1 MNRAFK
7 RHTTSITPTVTK
19 DVVNTQVADVM
30 PAKAATVPLDNVA
43 ATIASPVLAV
53 ADNNGIE
60 DEQEAE
66 APKDNSIQASLAIP
80 QDPVT
85 EADVEVMDPDVIPDR
100 INAEEEEHAGN
111 DDGMLIQMNRYIDDM
126 KEKSYL
132 TWCYLKNEA
141 DMSINGKYIT
151 ILVNSVYLQ
160 NEVKLIM
167 NTVMERMEK
176 YYEQEFVL
184 NVHVQHADEPQQMID
199 RSNPDEIYKYMVE
212 KNHKINDFKIMLN
225 LNIEY

>member
-1 MNRAFK
+1 M
-7 RHTTSITPTVTK
+7 
-19 DVVNTQVADVM
+19 VNTQVADVM
-30 PAKAATVPLDNVA
+30 PAKAAAAQLDNGA
-43 ATIASPVLAV
+43 ATAATPILAAV
-53 ADNNGIE
+53 GNNDNE

-66 APKDNSIQASLAIP
+66 VPKDNSVQATLAIP
-80 QDPVT
+80 QEPVT
-85 EADVEVMDPDVIPDR
+85 EADVEIMDPDVIPDR
-100 INAEEEEHAGN
+100 MSNEEEEHTGN
-111 DDGMLIQMNRYIDDM
+111 DDDMLIQMNRYIDDM

-141 DMSINGKYIT
+141 DMSINGKHIT
-151 ILVNSVYLQ
+151 ISVNSVYLQ

-167 NTVMERMEK
+167 DTVLERMEK
-176 YYEQEFVL
+176 CYEQEFVL
-184 NVHVQHADEPQQMID
+184 NIPVQHVDGPQQMID

>member
-1 MNRAFK
+1 MNRVFK

-30 PAKAATVPLDNVA
+30 PAKTAAVPLDNGA
-43 ATIASPVLAV
+43 ATAASPVLAV
-53 ADNNGIE
+53 TDSYDNE
-60 DEQEAE
+60 DGQEAE
-66 APKDNSIQASLAIP
+66 VPKDNSVQASLAIP
-80 QDPVT
+80 QEPVT

-100 INAEEEEHAGN
+100 MNTEDEDHAGN

-126 KEKSYL
+126 KEKSHL

-151 ILVNSVYLQ
+151 IPVNSVYLQ

-167 NTVMERMEK
+167 DTVLERMEK

-184 NVHVQHADEPQQMID
+184 NIPVQHADEPQQMID